1 MIMRLS
7 LTVRR
12 GSRARPEADPAPGRR
27 PAGADPPARRTPHVP
42 AALDR
47 YSMRASCDL
56 ADSVADAGRCRRRPR
71 VELLLALPCEI
82 FDLLLKNRRETGEAT
97 PSEQADTVERPGVAQ
112 PAHGVV
118 QLVDQ
123 LAVSSGILREQ
134 PLRCDDFTV
143 HCSGSVRRTWSNF
156 KDR

>member
-1 MIMRLS
+1 L
-7 LTVRR
+7 LDEPT
-12 GSRARPEADPAPGRR
+12 
-27 PAGADPPARRTPHVP
+27 HVP
-42 AALDR
+42 AALGR
-47 YSMRASCDL
+47 YSMRASSDL

-97 PSEQADTVERPGVAQ
+97 PSEQADTVERSGVAQ

-123 LAVSSGILREQ
+123 LARGQQWHSPRAIAALR
-134 PLRCDDFTV
+134 
-143 HCSGSVRRTWSNF
+143 
-156 KDR
+156 